1 MLHSC
6 HKDNLEKVGINT
18 HTNSEEQYYRH
29 AYPQHMQVSFVFE
42 SIFIYIKI
50 LLYQNIYSI
59 LIYARNIYD
68 ATVMIE
74 NSNISISFEML
85 NSSNTSTITYSSN
98 RIMDW
103 FKYNYSNKNAFGKF
117 LGCYSNKILC
127 KLQDNVLKI
136 LLL

>member
-1 MLHSC
+1 MLIC
-6 HKDNLEKVGINT
+6 
-18 HTNSEEQYYRH
+18 
-29 AYPQHMQVSFVFE
+29 P
-42 SIFIYIKI
+42 
-50 LLYQNIYSI
+50 
-59 LIYARNIYD
+59 RNIYN

-117 LGCYSNKILC
+117 LGCYSNEIVY
-127 KLQDNVLKI
+127 KLQDNALKI
-136 LLL
+136 YFFNHLECVSLIE